1 MTSADLVVHLQPPP
15 GWVEIPQEPADEGD
29 ATLLVLAPAP
39 DEWPED
45 WGLRPSIVVAAGA
58 PLTGSIRATASATV
72 ATLLALDEG
81 HRVVSYDLWGDDEGR
96 RVLTTYPSG
105 GALVCATSWM
115 RLHDGQPLSV
125 TATVDADRYLRVMPL
140 IEKAVATLRVE
151 PGGGGVE
158 PAGGVVKPAGGVV
171 EPAGGGDEPAG
182 RRGDARP
189 AADAVPEGL
198 AEPRPDEHWARHG
211 ETLEDLSRLHAAQPW
226 AGEGLALSRAA
237 FAAFALAGRG
247 LRGPRVRDAEAAAE
261 LERAGLVDASG
272 RLTEDGASTHAVL
285 ARADRR
291 IRVETVTDGVP
302 GTYEAAR
309 YAGSTVVWATAS
321 PQSWAGRGARGK
333 DALESATSGVLQW
346 IPTMHL
352 PAEIAAWL
360 GVGPAWPMATSPAVL
375 PRELVTA
382 RADDATVPP
391 PEDADDHLRA
401 VWAEPWSTWS
411 LTADTGHAVAG
422 LHAGRHG
429 HLRLLDE
436 GEGERG
442 REGDSA
448 RGPLG
453 HGIHGPDAK
462 GAHEPAPEGEVVHLQ
477 AWPAEHLFR
486 VLVGV
491 SLL

>member
-58 PLTGSIRATASATV
+58 PVTGSIRATASATV

-151 PGGGGVE
+151 PAGGGV
-158 PAGGVVKPAGGVV
+158 
-171 EPAGGGDEPAG
+171 
-182 RRGDARP
+182 GDARP
-189 AADAVPEGL
+189 EAEAVPEEP
-198 AEPRPDEHWARHG
+198 AEPRTDEHWARHG

-453 HGIHGPDAK
+453 QGIHGPDAK